1 MGWSGENTFEFDIA
15 QNIEHELLI
24 SAISSASVDMHWYR
38 KKDEIPLVWWS
49 KPHNAGTA
57 HPTNPHMV
65 TAQGAH
71 VLTSGSCEFIYSWT
85 EEDNI
90 SPEHARNFAHY
101 LDSQFPESENT
112 VDMNIGASGY
122 IKQFCKVNGSV
133 TDFSAIRPEY
143 TLNTDVRLTLHKG
156 SSYMCVLR
164 MSPESERWDSGYID
178 VQAGGTVTLQP
189 VGSKTYFVFG
199 SVVQKEGKT
208 LERFKGYKCTKPIEI
223 TCPEFTKIVRVHQE

>member
-1 MGWSGENTFEFDIA
+1 MSWQGENNLEFDTA
-15 QNIEHELLI
+15 QNIENEFVI
-24 SAISSASVDMHWYR
+24 SGITSAPKEMYWLR
-38 KKDEIPLVWWS
+38 KKGELPLL
-49 KPHNAGTA
+49 PHNAGTP
-57 HPTNPHMV
+57 HPTNPHMM
-65 TAQGAH
+65 TANGAH
-71 VLTSGSCEFIYSWT
+71 ILMSGSCEFVYSWT

-101 LDSQFPESENT
+101 LDSQFPEAENT

-122 IKQFCKVNGSV
+122 IKQFAKVNGSV
-133 TDFSAIRPEY
+133 TDFMPIRPEY
-143 TLNTDVRLTLHKG
+143 TLDTDALLTLHKG

-164 MSPESERWDSGYID
+164 TAPETDKWDTTYID
-178 VQAGGTVTLQP
+178 AQADSTVTLRP

-223 TCPEFTKIVRVHQE
+223 KCPEFTKIVRVHQE

>member
-38 KKDEIPLVWWS
+38 KKDEMPLVWWS

-101 LDSQFPESENT
+101 LDSQFPEAENT

-164 MSPESERWDSGYID
+164 MALESERWDSGYID
-178 VQAGGTVTLQP
+178 VQAGEHC
-189 VGSKTYFVFG
+189 YF
-199 SVVQKEGKT
+199 T
-208 LERFKGYKCTKPIEI
+208 TRRFKNLFCIWFCSAKRRKNPRT
-223 TCPEFTKIVRVHQE
+223 F

>member
-1 MGWSGENTFEFDIA
+1 MSSRWGGENTFEFDVA
-15 QNIEHELLI
+15 QNIEHDFLI
-24 SAISSASVDMHWYR
+24 SGISSAPVDMYWYR
-38 KKDEIPLVWWS
+38 KKDELPLL
-49 KPHNAGTA
+49 PHNAGTP
-57 HPTNPHMV
+57 HPTNPHMM

-71 VLTSGSCEFIYSWT
+71 TLTSGSCEFIYSWT

-143 TLNTDVRLTLHKG
+143 TLNSDVRLTLYKG
-156 SSYMCVLR
+156 SSYLCVLR
-164 MSPESERWDSGYID
+164 MSLESERWDSGYVD
-178 VQAGGTVTLQP
+178 VQAGDTVTLRP

-223 TCPEFTKIVRVHQE
+223 TCPEFTKIVRVLQE